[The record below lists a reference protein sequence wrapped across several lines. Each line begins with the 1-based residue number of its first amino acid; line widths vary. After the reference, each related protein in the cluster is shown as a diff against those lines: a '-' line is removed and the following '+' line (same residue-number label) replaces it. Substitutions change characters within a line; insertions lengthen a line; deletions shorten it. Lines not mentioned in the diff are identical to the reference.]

1 MRLTTNLGQGL
12 APNAPQGPPQDLS
25 PEHPEEQATAPV
37 PMQQSPLRAPVPS
50 ATRTANGLVH
60 AQAAGGRE
68 LSAPLPRSDSAA
80 GRLAA
85 QASGAELAAGPG
97 GGCTGGGCTAP

>member
-12 APNAPQGPPQDLS
+12 APNAPQGPPQDLR

-50 ATRTANGLVH
+50 ATRTGNSCKRAAAH
-60 AQAAGGRE
+60 AGVRGEGAV
-68 LSAPLPRSDSAA
+68 RSP
-80 GRLAA
+80 
-85 QASGAELAAGPG
+85 ASE
-97 GGCTGGGCTAP
+97 